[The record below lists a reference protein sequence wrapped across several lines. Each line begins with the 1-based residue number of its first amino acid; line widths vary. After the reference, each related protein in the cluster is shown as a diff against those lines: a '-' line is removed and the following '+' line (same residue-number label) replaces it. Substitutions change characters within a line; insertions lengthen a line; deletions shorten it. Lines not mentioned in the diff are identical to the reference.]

1 VIVAN
6 ITDIEQPDPR
16 QLEEYVH
23 LQGRLQRS
31 TGTWNG
37 NHPRHRLLMALYGF
51 SRYKEK
57 NLAEVKRWRDLYK
70 HVPQK
75 QKTVCI
81 DFLKPCM
88 GFCLTWL

>member
-6 ITDIEQPDPR
+6 ITDIDQPDPR
-16 QLEEYVH
+16 QLDEFVR

-31 TGTWNG
+31 TGTWNA
-37 NHPRHRLLMALYGF
+37 NHPRYRLLMALYGF

-75 QKTVCI
+75 QKTVRSNSPRSCPRHP
-81 DFLKPCM
+81 L
-88 GFCLTWL
+88 